1 MMALVGHKQKDSL
14 SIMLNS
20 VILDTFLTLL
30 DEAKA
35 SSDREPTAMNLS
47 TVDGTGRV
55 ASRIVLLKG
64 VDERGFRFHTNY
76 DSDKGSQLDA
86 HSQVALCFHWKQLR
100 NGVQVRVE
108 GVARKLQPEES
119 DAYFASRPRPS
130 QIGAWASLQ
139 SQTLPDRETFEQRV
153 ARYEH
158 EFEGRDVS
166 RPPHWGGFLVEP
178 DMLEFW
184 YGAEFRLHERV
195 RWSRHGQTWT
205 SRLLYP

>member
-1 MMALVGHKQKDSL
+1 
-14 SIMLNS
+14 MLNPE
-20 VILDTFLTLL
+20 ILDTFLQLL
-30 DEAKA
+30 GQAR
-35 SSDREPTAMNLS
+35 SSGDPDPTAMSLS
-47 TVDGTGRV
+47 TVDADGRV

-64 VDERGFRFHTNY
+64 VDERGFRFFTNY
-76 DSDKGSQLDA
+76 ESDKGSQLEA
-86 HSQVALCFHWKQLR
+86 HPQVALCLHWKHLR

-108 GVARKLQPEES
+108 GLTRKLQAEES
-119 DAYFASRPRPS
+119 DAYFASRPRLS

-139 SQTLPDRETFEQRV
+139 SQTLPDRDTFEQRV
-153 ARYEH
+153 ARYDK
-158 EFEGRDVS
+158 EFDGREVT

-205 SRLLYP
+205 QRMLYP